1 VSARPNDVASSG
13 ADAGPSR
20 RHAVFISDF
29 VHIERPFHEVAARML
44 QTDAPWYRAADRSAA
59 RQRFS
64 VTTGDARQNASNVIV
79 PLRWEP
85 VAFERLLPT
94 LDADLELSSLGG
106 DHCRLSFS
114 GRYQVP
120 LAQFGAGLDRVAMH
134 RVAETAVRRFLLDI
148 AEVLESNASD
158 SR

>member
-1 VSARPNDVASSG
+1 VSVRSYDLASSG
-13 ADAGPSR
+13 TDASPSR

-29 VHIERPFHEVAARML
+29 VHIERPFHDVAALML
-44 QTDAPWYRAADRSAA
+44 QSDAPWCRVADRSAA

-64 VTTGDARQNASNVIV
+64 VMIGEARQNASNVIV

-85 VAFERLLPT
+85 IAFERLLPIV
-94 LDADLELSSLGG
+94 DADIELSSLGG
-106 DHCRLSFS
+106 NHCRLSFS

-148 AEVLESNASD
+148 AEVLESNSSD
-158 SR
+158 AR